1 VNASWCGPHG
11 LETCEVSVMVPLR
24 LFLADDHEIV
34 RFGLRSLL
42 ESQFGWSVV
51 GEAGDG
57 KEAVE
62 KILLLEPD
70 VALLD
75 ISMPRMNGL
84 DAAREILARG
94 SRIKILI
101 LSVHDSQDVIQQ
113 VLDSGA
119 KGYVLKSDAMRDLI
133 AAVDA
138 VRSNKTFFTPKIAQ
152 AVFDRHMKRMSDH
165 AKNRPTLVRKKH
177 AGP

>member
-1 VNASWCGPHG
+1 
-11 LETCEVSVMVPLR
+11 MIPLR

-34 RFGLRSLL
+34 RFGLRNLL

-62 KILLLEPD
+62 KVLLLEPD
-70 VALLD
+70 VTLLD

-84 DAAREILARG
+84 DAAREIVARG
-94 SRIKILI
+94 CRTKILI

-138 VRSNKTFFTPKIAQ
+138 VRSNKTFFTHKGAQ
-152 AVFDRHMKRMSDH
+152 AVLQRHLKGLNERS
-165 AKNRPTLVRKKH
+165 PS
-177 AGP
+177 

>member
-1 VNASWCGPHG
+1 
-11 LETCEVSVMVPLR
+11 MIPLR

-42 ESQFGWSVV
+42 ESQFGWSVI
-51 GEAGDG
+51 GEAADG

-62 KILLLEPD
+62 NVVLLEPD
-70 VALLD
+70 ITLLD

-84 DAAREILARG
+84 DAAREIMARG
-94 SRIKILI
+94 CRTKILI

-152 AVFDRHMKRMSDH
+152 AVMDRHMKRMSDQ
-165 AKNRPTLVRKKH
+165 AKHRPTLVRKKH
-177 AGP
+177 VGT

>member
-1 VNASWCGPHG
+1 
-11 LETCEVSVMVPLR
+11 MVPLR

-34 RFGLRSLL
+34 RFGLRNLL

-62 KILLLEPD
+62 KVCLLEPD
-70 VALLD
+70 IALLD
-75 ISMPRMNGL
+75 ISMPGINGL
-84 DAAREILARG
+84 EAAREILERG
-94 SRIKILI
+94 CQTKILI
-101 LSVHDSQDVIQQ
+101 LSVHDSQDVMQQ

-138 VRSNKTFFTPKIAQ
+138 VQSNKTFFTHKIAQ
-152 AVFDRHMKRMSDH
+152 AVLDRQINLMSDDVKH
-165 AKNRPTLVRKKH
+165 RPTLVTKKQ
-177 AGP
+177 AGT

>member
-1 VNASWCGPHG
+1 
-11 LETCEVSVMVPLR
+11 MVPLR

-34 RFGLRSLL
+34 RFGLRNLL
-42 ESQFGWSVV
+42 ESQLGWSVV
-51 GEAGDG
+51 GEAADG
-57 KEAVE
+57 KDAVE

-75 ISMPRMNGL
+75 ISMPGMNGL
-84 DAAREILARG
+84 DAAREILGRG
-94 SRIKILI
+94 SRTKILI
-101 LSVHDSQDVIQQ
+101 LSVHDSQDVIHQ

-138 VRSNKTFFTPKIAQ
+138 VRSNKTFFTHKIAQ
-152 AVFDRHMKRMSDH
+152 AVFDRQMKRMSDH
-165 AKNRPTLVRKKH
+165 LKNRPTIIRKKH
-177 AGP
+177 AGH

>member
-1 VNASWCGPHG
+1 
-11 LETCEVSVMVPLR
+11 MIPLR

-34 RFGLRSLL
+34 RFGLRNLL

-62 KILLLEPD
+62 KVLLLEPD
-70 VALLD
+70 ITLLD
-75 ISMPRMNGL
+75 ISMPSMNGL
-84 DAAREILARG
+84 DAAREIVARG
-94 SRIKILI
+94 CRTKILI

-152 AVFDRHMKRMSDH
+152 VVMDRHMKRMSDQ
-165 AKNRPTLVRKKH
+165 AKQRPALVRKKH
-177 AGP
+177 VGT

>member
-1 VNASWCGPHG
+1 
-11 LETCEVSVMVPLR
+11 MVPLR

-34 RFGLRSLL
+34 RFGLRNLL

-62 KILLLEPD
+62 KVLMLEPD

-75 ISMPRMNGL
+75 ISMPGLNGL

-94 SRIKILI
+94 CRTKILI

-119 KGYVLKSDAMRDLI
+119 KGYVLKSDAMRELI

-138 VRSNKTFFTPKIAQ
+138 VRANKTFFTPKMAE
-152 AVFDRHMKRMSDH
+152 AVLNRHMKRMSDQ
-165 AKNRPTLVRKKH
+165 AKSRPTLVKKKR
-177 AGP
+177 AGT

>member
-1 VNASWCGPHG
+1 
-11 LETCEVSVMVPLR
+11 MVPLR

-34 RFGLRSLL
+34 RFGLRNLL

-62 KILLLEPD
+62 KVFLLDPD
-70 VALLD
+70 IALFD
-75 ISMPRMNGL
+75 ISMPGLNGL
-84 DAAREILARG
+84 EAAREILGRG
-94 SRIKILI
+94 SRTKILI
-101 LSVHDSQDVIQQ
+101 LSVHDSQDVIQE

-152 AVFDRHMKRMSDH
+152 AVLDRHMKRISDQ
-165 AKNRPTLVRKKH
+165 AKSRPTLVKKKR
-177 AGP
+177 AGT

>member
-1 VNASWCGPHG
+1 
-11 LETCEVSVMVPLR
+11 MVPLR

-34 RFGLRSLL
+34 RFGLRNLL

-75 ISMPRMNGL
+75 ISMPSMNGL

-94 SRIKILI
+94 SRSKILI
-101 LSVHDSQDVIQQ
+101 LSMHDSQDIIQR

-152 AVFDRHMKRMSDH
+152 AVFERQIKRMSDH
-165 AKNRPTLVRKKH
+165 AKNKPTLVRKKH

>member
-1 VNASWCGPHG
+1 
-11 LETCEVSVMVPLR
+11 MVPLR

-34 RFGLRSLL
+34 RFGLRNLL

-62 KILLLEPD
+62 KIVLLEPD
-70 VALLD
+70 IALLD
-75 ISMPRMNGL
+75 ISMPGMSGL
-84 DAAREILARG
+84 HAAREILGRG
-94 SRIKILI
+94 CRTKILI

-152 AVFDRHMKRMSDH
+152 VVMDRHMKRMSDQ
-165 AKNRPTLVRKKH
+165 AKHRPTLVRKKH
-177 AGP
+177 VGT

>member
-1 VNASWCGPHG
+1 
-11 LETCEVSVMVPLR
+11 MVPLR

-34 RFGLRSLL
+34 RFGLRNLL

-62 KILLLEPD
+62 KVVQLGPD
-70 VALLD
+70 IALLD
-75 ISMPRMNGL
+75 ISMPLMNGL
-84 DAAREILARG
+84 DAAREIVGRG
-94 SRIKILI
+94 CRTKILI

-119 KGYVLKSDAMRDLI
+119 RGYVLKSDAMRDLI

-138 VRSNKTFFTPKIAQ
+138 VRSNKTFFTPIIAE
-152 AVFDRHMKRMSDH
+152 AVLARHIKRMSEH
-165 AKNRPTLVRKKH
+165 AKQRPTLVRKKQ
-177 AGP
+177 AGN

>member
-1 VNASWCGPHG
+1 
-11 LETCEVSVMVPLR
+11 MVPLR

-34 RFGLRSLL
+34 RFGLRNLL

-62 KILLLEPD
+62 KVSLLEPD

-75 ISMPRMNGL
+75 ISMPGLNGL

-94 SRIKILI
+94 SRTKILI
-101 LSVHDSQDVIQQ
+101 LSVHDSEDVIQQ

-133 AAVDA
+133 VAVDA

-152 AVFDRHMKRMSDH
+152 AILDRQIKRMNDH
-165 AKNRPTLVRKKH
+165 AKTRPTLVKKKR
-177 AGP
+177 AGT

>member
-1 VNASWCGPHG
+1 
-11 LETCEVSVMVPLR
+11 MVPLR

-34 RFGLRSLL
+34 RFGLRNLL

-51 GEAGDG
+51 GEAANG
-57 KEAVE
+57 KDAVE

-75 ISMPRMNGL
+75 ISMPSLNGFE
-84 DAAREILARG
+84 AAREILARG
-94 SRIKILI
+94 CRTKILI
-101 LSVHDSQDVIQQ
+101 LSVHDSEDVIQQ

-152 AVFDRHMKRMSDH
+152 AVLERQMKRMSDH
-165 AKNRPTLVRKKH
+165 AKHRPALVRKKRV
-177 AGP
+177 GT

>member
-1 VNASWCGPHG
+1 
-11 LETCEVSVMVPLR
+11 MVPLR

-34 RFGLRSLL
+34 RFGLRNLL
-42 ESQFGWSVV
+42 ESQFGWLVV

-62 KILLLEPD
+62 KVLLLEPD
-70 VALLD
+70 IALLD
-75 ISMPRMNGL
+75 ISMPGLNGL
-84 DAAREILARG
+84 DAAREILERG
-94 SRIKILI
+94 SRTKILI

-119 KGYVLKSDAMRDLI
+119 KGYVLKSDAMRELI

-138 VRSNKTFFTPKIAQ
+138 VRSNKTFFTPKIAE
-152 AVFDRHMKRMSDH
+152 AVLDRHMKRMSNQ
-165 AKNRPTLVRKKH
+165 AKSRPTLVKKKR
-177 AGP
+177 AGT

>member
-1 VNASWCGPHG
+1 
-11 LETCEVSVMVPLR
+11 MVPLR

-34 RFGLRSLL
+34 RFGLRNLL

-62 KILLLEPD
+62 RVSLLEPD

-75 ISMPRMNGL
+75 ISMPGLNGL
-84 DAAREILARG
+84 DAARQILARG
-94 SRIKILI
+94 SRTKILI
-101 LSVHDSQDVIQQ
+101 LSVHDSEEVIQQ

-152 AVFDRHMKRMSDH
+152 VIFDRHMKRMSDQ
-165 AKNRPTLVRKKH
+165 AKSRPSLVKKKR
-177 AGP
+177 AGI

>member
-1 VNASWCGPHG
+1 MNPV
-11 LETCEVSVMVPLR
+11 R

-34 RFGLRSLL
+34 RFGLRNLL

-57 KEAVE
+57 MEAVE
-62 KILLLEPD
+62 KILLLDPD

-75 ISMPRMNGL
+75 ISMPRLNGL
-84 DAAREILARG
+84 DAARQLVDRRCRA
-94 SRIKILI
+94 KILI
-101 LSVHDSQDVIQQ
+101 LSVHDTPEVIQR

-119 KGYVLKSDAMRDLI
+119 LGYVLKSDAMRDLI

-138 VRSNKTFFTPKIAQ
+138 VRSNQTFFTPKVAE
-152 AVFDRHMKRMSDH
+152 VVVERHLKRMTDH
-165 AKNRPTLVRKKH
+165 AKHRPHLVRKKH
-177 AGP
+177 VGH

>member
-1 VNASWCGPHG
+1 
-11 LETCEVSVMVPLR
+11 MVPLR

-34 RFGLRSLL
+34 RFGLRNLL

-62 KILLLEPD
+62 KVLLLEPD
-70 VALLD
+70 IALLD

-84 DAAREILARG
+84 DAAREIMGRG
-94 SRIKILI
+94 GRTKILI

-113 VLDSGA
+113 VLASGA
-119 KGYVLKSDAMRDLI
+119 RGYVLKSDAMRDLI

-138 VRSNKTFFTPKIAQ
+138 VRSNKTFFTHKIAQ
-152 AVFDRHMKRMSDH
+152 AVFDRQIKRMSEH

-177 AGP
+177 TGT

>member
-1 VNASWCGPHG
+1 
-11 LETCEVSVMVPLR
+11 MVPLR

-34 RFGLRSLL
+34 RFGLRNLL

-62 KILLLEPD
+62 KVLLLEPD
-70 VALLD
+70 ITLLD
-75 ISMPRMNGL
+75 ISMPGMNGL
-84 DAAREILARG
+84 DAAREIVARG
-94 SRIKILI
+94 CRTKILI
-101 LSVHDSQDVIQQ
+101 LSVHDSQDVIQR

-119 KGYVLKSDAMRDLI
+119 KGYVLKSDAIRDLI

-152 AVFDRHMKRMSDH
+152 VVMDRHMKRMSDQ
-165 AKNRPTLVRKKH
+165 AKQRPTLVRKKH
-177 AGP
+177 VGT

>member
-1 VNASWCGPHG
+1 
-11 LETCEVSVMVPLR
+11 MVPLR

-34 RFGLRSLL
+34 RFGLRNLL

-62 KILLLEPD
+62 KVLMLEPD

-75 ISMPRMNGL
+75 ISMPVLNGL
-84 DAAREILARG
+84 EAAREIIGGGCRT
-94 SRIKILI
+94 RILM
-101 LSVHDSQDVIQQ
+101 LSVHDSEDVIGQ

-138 VRSNKTFFTPKIAQ
+138 VRSNKTFFTHKIAQ
-152 AVFDRHMKRMSDH
+152 AVLERHLGRISDQ
-165 AKNRPTLVRKKH
+165 AKHRPTLVKRKR
-177 AGP
+177 AGK

>member
-1 VNASWCGPHG
+1 
-11 LETCEVSVMVPLR
+11 MVPLR

-34 RFGLRSLL
+34 RFGLRNLL

-57 KEAVE
+57 REAVE
-62 KILLLEPD
+62 KILVLEPD
-70 VALLD
+70 IALLD
-75 ISMPRMNGL
+75 ISMPWINGL
-84 DAAREILARG
+84 DAAREILSRG
-94 SRIKILI
+94 CRTRILI
-101 LSVHDSQDVIQQ
+101 LSVHDSQDVIRQ

-152 AVFDRHMKRMSDH
+152 AVLDRQIKRMSAQ
-165 AKNRPTLVRKKH
+165 AKSRPTLVKKKR
-177 AGP
+177 AGS

>member
-1 VNASWCGPHG
+1 
-11 LETCEVSVMVPLR
+11 MVPLR

-34 RFGLRSLL
+34 RFGLRNLL

-51 GEAGDG
+51 GEAADG
-57 KEAVE
+57 REAIE
-62 KILLLEPD
+62 RIMLLEPD

-75 ISMPRMNGL
+75 ISMPQVNGL
-84 DAAREILARG
+84 EVARQIVARG
-94 SRIKILI
+94 CRTKILM

-119 KGYVLKSDAMRDLI
+119 RGYVLKSDAMRDLI

-138 VRSNKTFFTPKIAQ
+138 VRSNKTFFTHKIAQ
-152 AVFDRHMKRMSDH
+152 AVLDRHLKRMNEQ
-165 AKNRPTLVRKKH
+165 AKHRPTLIKKKQ
-177 AGP
+177 AGS

>member
-1 VNASWCGPHG
+1 
-11 LETCEVSVMVPLR
+11 MVPLR

-34 RFGLRSLL
+34 RFGLRNLL

-62 KILLLEPD
+62 KVFLLEPD
-70 VALLD
+70 VTVLD
-75 ISMPRMNGL
+75 ISMPGMNGL
-84 DAAREILARG
+84 EAAREILGRG
-94 SRIKILI
+94 SRTKILI
-101 LSVHDSQDVIQQ
+101 LSVHDSRDVIQQ

-138 VRSNKTFFTPKIAQ
+138 VRSNKTFFTPKTAQ
-152 AVFDRHMKRMSDH
+152 VVLDRHMKRMSDQ
-165 AKNRPTLVRKKH
+165 AKHRPSLVRKKQL
-177 AGP
+177 GT